1 MTTYDKFKTIIDEID
16 YLIEKGVSSSS
27 PAFQAWK
34 TKAERFLIKE
44 FGQDSYEIQEFK
56 RHRFT
61 LSAYVLGTPDY
72 EFVSA
77 CARDLERVK
86 AVFLTYLEE
95 LKEPQ
100 EEPIQSTCTN
110 DNYFSSV
117 FIVHG
122 HDEALKQSVAR
133 LIEKQNIQAIILH
146 EQPNQGAT
154 IIEKFEKNS
163 CVGAA
168 VCLFTADDIG
178 KALSENQEKKR
189 ARQNV
194 VFETGFFMGSLGRD
208 HVVLLAERGIELP
221 SDLQGVVYTD
231 STLWEFEVLKE
242 LKAIGYEIDLNKAI

>member
-1 MTTYDKFKTIIDEID
+1 MSTYEKFKAIVDEID
-16 YLIEKGVSSSS
+16 DLISKGVSSST
-27 PAFQAWK
+27 PAFLAWK

-61 LSAYVLGTPDY
+61 LTMYAMGTPHY
-72 EFVSA
+72 EFVAA
-77 CARDLERVK
+77 CKRDLERVR

-100 EEPIQSTCTN
+100 ESITQDIQPTDSCL
-110 DNYFSSV
+110 SSV

-122 HDEALKQSVAR
+122 HDDALKQSVAR
-133 LIEKQNIQAIILH
+133 LIERQGIRAIILH

-154 IIEKFEKNS
+154 IIEKFERNS
-163 CVGAA
+163 DVNAA
-168 VCLFTADDIG
+168 ICLFTADDRG
-178 KALSENQEKKR
+178 KAVSEEQEKTR

-194 VFETGFFMGSLGRD
+194 VFETGFFMGSLSRD
-208 HVVLLAERGIELP
+208 HVIILAERGIELP
-221 SDLQGVVYTD
+221 SDLQGIVYTD
-231 STLWEFEVLKE
+231 SKAWEFEVLKE